1 VVAPVPVDLPQYPVN
16 LVLAGRPCL
25 VVGGGAVARRKVD
38 GLLECGAIVT
48 VVAPEVDAELAALPV
63 RVERRGYEPGE
74 AAGYRLVIAATG
86 DASVNQEIYDD
97 GEAAGVWVN
106 AADDPERCS
115 FTLPSVM
122 RRGPLQVTVSTGGRS
137 PAMAAW
143 LRRRIEADLGAEY
156 EVLLRLLSEVR
167 TTIQGSGRSTEDLNW
182 TSVLD
187 SNMLDLIR
195 AGDIGKARERLE
207 ACLSSS

>member
-1 VVAPVPVDLPQYPVN
+1 VAVELPQYPVN
-16 LVLAGRPCL
+16 LVLEGRSCL
-25 VVGGGAVARRKVD
+25 VVGGGGVARRKAE
-38 GLLECGAIVT
+38 GLLACGAVVT
-48 VVAPEVDAELAALPV
+48 VVAPEVDPQLAALPV
-63 RVERRGYEPGE
+63 RIERRPYQDGE
-74 AAGYRLVIAATG
+74 AARYRLVIAATG
-86 DASVNQEIYDD
+86 DPAVNQRVYDD

-122 RRGPLQVTVSTGGRS
+122 RRGPLQVTVSTGGHS
-137 PAMAAW
+137 PAMAVW

-156 EVLLRLLSEVR
+156 EVLLRLLSEIR
-167 TTIQGSGRSTEDLNW
+167 ATIQGAGGSTDDLNW

>member
-1 VVAPVPVDLPQYPVN
+1 VAVELPQYPVN
-16 LVLAGRPCL
+16 LVLEGRSCL
-25 VVGGGAVARRKVD
+25 VVGGGGVARRKAE
-38 GLLECGAIVT
+38 GLLACGAAVT
-48 VVAPEVDAELAALPV
+48 VVAPEVDPQLAALPV
-63 RVERRGYEPGE
+63 RIERRRYEEGE
-74 AAGYRLVIAATG
+74 AARYRLVIAATG
-86 DASVNQEIYDD
+86 DPAVNQRVYDD

-122 RRGPLQVTVSTGGRS
+122 RRGPLQVTVSTGGHS
-137 PAMAAW
+137 PAMAVW

-156 EVLLRLLSEVR
+156 EVLLRLLSEIR
-167 TTIQGSGRSTEDLNW
+167 ATIQGAGGSTDDLNW

>member
-1 VVAPVPVDLPQYPVN
+1 VAVELPQYPVN
-16 LVLAGRPCL
+16 LVLEGRSCL
-25 VVGGGAVARRKVD
+25 VVGGGGVARRKAE
-38 GLLECGAIVT
+38 GLLACGAVVT
-48 VVAPEVDAELAALPV
+48 VVAPEVDPQLAALPV
-63 RVERRGYEPGE
+63 RVERRPYEEGE
-74 AAGYRLVIAATG
+74 AGRYRLVIAATG
-86 DASVNQEIYDD
+86 DPAVNQRVYDD

-122 RRGPLQVTVSTGGRS
+122 RRGPLQVTVSTGGHS

-143 LRRRIEADLGAEY
+143 LRRRIEAELGAEY
-156 EVLLRLLSEVR
+156 EVLLRLLSEIR
-167 TTIQGSGRSTEDLNW
+167 ATIQGAGGSTDEVNW
-182 TSVLD
+182 TSALD

>member
-1 VVAPVPVDLPQYPVN
+1 M
-16 LVLAGRPCL
+16 
-25 VVGGGAVARRKVD
+25 ARRKAE
-38 GLLECGAIVT
+38 GLLACGAAVT
-48 VVAPEVDAELAALPV
+48 VVAPEVDPQLAALPV
-63 RVERRGYEPGE
+63 RIERRPYEEGE

-86 DASVNQEIYDD
+86 DPAVNQRVYDD

-122 RRGPLQVTVSTGGRS
+122 RRGPLQVTVSTGGHS

-143 LRRRIEADLGAEY
+143 LRRRIEAELGAEY
-156 EVLLRLLSEVR
+156 EVLLRLLSEIR
-167 TTIQGSGRSTEDLNW
+167 ATIQGAGGSTDEVNW
-182 TSVLD
+182 TSALD